1 MLTRQPVGVASPQ
14 AASGMGHHPH
24 MSNRHRILRLSKS
37 GLPVQWL
44 NREQATTMYAADRV
58 LWTLGDGLEPV
69 YGGVNK
75 CGKRSVIQLAPIIA
89 CDGEVKDHGFMPR
102 LSNRLLFRRDHNRC
116 LYCGHQFPD
125 SQLSRDHVLPKVQGG
140 HDCWTNVVAACI
152 RCNHHKGGRTPEQA
166 NMSLLAIP
174 FEPNLFEWMYL
185 ANREIR
191 GDQMEYL
198 AARFSSKRDWE
209 VAA

>member
-1 MLTRQPVGVASPQ
+1 
-14 AASGMGHHPH
+14 
-24 MSNRHRILRLSKS
+24 MSNKQRILRLSKS

-44 NREQATTMYAADRV
+44 NREQAITMHAGRRV
-58 LWTLGDGLEPV
+58 LWTLGEPLAPV
-69 YGGVNK
+69 MGGINRN
-75 CGKRSVIQLAPIIA
+75 GDRSVIQLSPIIA
-89 CDGEVKDHGFMPR
+89 CDGEVKDHGFLPR

-116 LYCGHQFPD
+116 MYCGNQFFD
-125 SQLSRDHVLPKVQGG
+125 SGLSRDHVVPKVQGG
-140 HDCWTNVVAACI
+140 LDSWTNVVAACI

-166 NMSLLAIP
+166 GMSLLAVP

-198 AARFSSKRDWE
+198 AARFSSKRQWNI
-209 VAA
+209 AA